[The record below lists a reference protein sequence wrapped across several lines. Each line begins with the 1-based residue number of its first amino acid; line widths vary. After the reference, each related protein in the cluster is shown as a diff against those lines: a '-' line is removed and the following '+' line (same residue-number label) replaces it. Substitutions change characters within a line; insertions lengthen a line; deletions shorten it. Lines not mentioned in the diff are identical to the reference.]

1 MARPLQKALTFFDYL
16 AFDSGSQQR
25 HEYVGGHCYPKTS
38 GTMRHNRIAGNIFRI
53 LSNQLDGSPCQVF
66 INDMKLHVQATDSV
80 YYPDVFVY
88 CGSSIANDE
97 KVARD
102 ATLVVEVLSDSTAE
116 IDRREK
122 LVAYQKLPSLRAYW
136 IVSQAEQCVEV
147 HSRDGDGQWQALAYA
162 TGESIPTDWMS
173 SETTALSV
181 LYAGTDLTVCNEAG
195 QIIAV
200 R

>member
-1 MARPLQKALTFFDYL
+1 MAQPLQKPLSLFDYL
-16 AFDSGSQQR
+16 AFDNGSQER
-25 HEYVGGHCYPKTS
+25 HEYVVGRIYAMTG

-53 LSNQLDGSPCQVF
+53 LSNQFDGGPCQVF

-88 CGSSIANDE
+88 CGSSTANGE
-97 KVARD
+97 KVAQD

-136 IVSQAEQCVEV
+136 IVSQAEQRVEV
-147 HSRDGDGQWQALAYA
+147 HSRDVDGRWQALAYA
-162 TGESIPTDWMS
+162 AGESISNEWMNA
-173 SETTALSV
+173 ETIALRA
-181 LYAGTDLTVCNEAG
+181 LYAGTDAAT
-195 QIIAV
+195 
-200 R
+200 